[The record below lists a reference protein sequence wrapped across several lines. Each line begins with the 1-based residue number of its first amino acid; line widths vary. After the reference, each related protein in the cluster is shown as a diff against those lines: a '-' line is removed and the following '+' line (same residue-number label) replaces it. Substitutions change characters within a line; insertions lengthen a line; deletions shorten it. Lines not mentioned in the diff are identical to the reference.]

1 MGEVVQ
7 RQKIDAELLTDAVD
21 ALSAGVFLVGDAG
34 LVVRANAAG
43 RAMLGVG
50 DMLHLQDG
58 ALAVRGARPL
68 QQALTGAID
77 GALRNDLVVS
87 PHGVAVPL
95 TAADGSRHVAHVL
108 PLTSAMRRS
117 AGRAARAGAAVLVHK
132 AALGG
137 MLPLEAMARQFG
149 LSLAELRV
157 LAVVIEV
164 GGSVAEIADVLG
176 LSKPT
181 VKTHLRR
188 LFDKTDTRRQADL
201 TRLVAGYSNPLLG

>member
-1 MGEVVQ
+1 
-7 RQKIDAELLTDAVD
+7 
-21 ALSAGVFLVGDAG
+21 
-34 LVVRANAAG
+34 
-43 RAMLGVG
+43 
-50 DMLHLQDG
+50 
-58 ALAVRGARPL
+58 
-68 QQALTGAID
+68 
-77 GALRNDLVVS
+77 
-87 PHGVAVPL
+87 
-95 TAADGSRHVAHVL
+95 
-108 PLTSAMRRS
+108 
-117 AGRAARAGAAVLVHK
+117 
-132 AALGG
+132 